1 MHRNCTL
8 DTLIRDGQN
17 RNEPELAREEL
28 SDALREA
35 VFETRARI
43 ETAFSRQIKIAT
55 RLKNTH

>member
-17 RNEPELAREEL
+17 LIKPDLAREEL

-35 VFETRARI
+35 VLETRARI
-43 ETAFSRQIKIAT
+43 EVAFSRQIKIAT
-55 RLKNTH
+55 RLKDAH